1 MSTSQVFL
9 DRFYHRIVRNIALGT
24 LIIAAVAILLTLIVY
39 VLTTNL
45 VIGLVVVIALVTGLG
60 CLATLWLLTHERPLW
75 QAILP
80 FSLAV
85 IGNELV
91 IATWLPELRLA
102 VAPFLAVVI
111 LLAGL
116 NRQRAFTI
124 GVMITCVLLIVAI
137 VILGPTTEQQSI
149 PLELLRFLQASS
161 LAALMIAIWAFLD
174 QIIVAQIQALDLAD
188 QRAAEAEAA
197 RQVAETARYE
207 IAQRAEEQQRLLELV
222 AALELPVLKIDDQ
235 VLLAPLVGNLDSRRA
250 EQLRRRIL
258 DLVAEQRAHTVI
270 IDITGITIIDTA
282 VAKALIDT
290 AAAIRLLGARTI
302 ISGIRPAVAQTL
314 VHLNSGLTDITTAP
328 NPQMALMLSRRFA
341 TV

>member
-1 MSTSQVFL
+1 MNTSRAFL
-9 DRFYHRIVRNIALGT
+9 DRFYQRIVRNIALGT
-24 LIIAAVAILLTLIVY
+24 LIIAAVALLLTLIVY
-39 VLTTNL
+39 VLTTNPVVGL
-45 VIGLVVVIALVTGLG
+45 AVVMTLVVGFG
-60 CLATLWLLTHERPLW
+60 CLATLWLLAHKYPLW

-80 FSLAV
+80 FSFAI
-85 IGNELV
+85 IGNEIV
-91 IATWLPELRLA
+91 IAVWMPELRLA

-116 NRQRAFTI
+116 HRQRLFTI
-124 GVMITCVLLIVAI
+124 GVMITCLLLIVAI

-197 RQVAETARYE
+197 RQVAETARAE

-235 VLLAPLVGNLDSRRA
+235 VLL
-250 EQLRRRIL
+250 
-258 DLVAEQRAHTVI
+258 
-270 IDITGITIIDTA
+270 
-282 VAKALIDT
+282 
-290 AAAIRLLGARTI
+290 
-302 ISGIRPAVAQTL
+302 
-314 VHLNSGLTDITTAP
+314 
-328 NPQMALMLSRRFA
+328 
-341 TV
+341 